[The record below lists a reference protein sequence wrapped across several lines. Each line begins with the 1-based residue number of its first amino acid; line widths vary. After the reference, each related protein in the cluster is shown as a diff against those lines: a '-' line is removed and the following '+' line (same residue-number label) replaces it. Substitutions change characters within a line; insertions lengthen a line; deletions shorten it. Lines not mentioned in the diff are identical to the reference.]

1 LRLACQPQRDSC
13 DRVRANTFHYKTA
26 LFQHI
31 AITLRRYSVVRK
43 WQSFS
48 FTNYIMLTFRF
59 QPLARGFGAAT
70 CALAAW
76 VAFSA
81 ATLCASEVASAA
93 TPPVVAIAATAATA
107 SAQTVT
113 DLAGRTV
120 RIPADPHR
128 ILLGESRLLMAVA
141 LLEGKQ
147 PLARIVGWQGDL
159 PAMDPQTF
167 DAYAEKFPGI
177 KQIPLIGKATED
189 SISDEKALSLK
200 PDLAIFS
207 LAGHGP
213 SRHSALVKQLEATG
227 TTVVFV
233 DFRLHPMQNTLP
245 SIELLGKVMHREQEA
260 NAYVQFYQQH
270 LARVQAVVN
279 QIPEQQRPKVFID
292 LLAGVWDAGCCHTA
306 GNGNFGEF
314 IQAAG
319 GRNIAAGLV
328 PGVLGDISMEQIIA
342 AQPDVYIATGSRT
355 KPGLASLRVG
365 ALTSEQDAQASLA
378 ALVSRPGFDTIKA
391 IHDGRVHGIS
401 HNYYDSPYNIVA
413 IEAFAKWFYPPQFKD
428 LNVNATQDELYRRFL
443 AVPPDGAYWVD
454 GVGRTAPLASH

>member
-1 LRLACQPQRDSC
+1 MTRALTACA
-13 DRVRANTFHYKTA
+13 V
-26 LFQHI
+26 LGI
-31 AITLRRYSVVRK
+31 ASLGASV
-43 WQSFS
+43 
-48 FTNYIMLTFRF
+48 
-59 QPLARGFGAAT
+59 AAH
-70 CALAAW
+70 
-76 VAFSA
+76 
-81 ATLCASEVASAA
+81 AA
-93 TPPVVAIAATAATA
+93 TPPAA
-107 SAQTVT
+107 SAAPVQTVT

-120 RIPADPHR
+120 RIPADPQR

-159 PAMDPQTF
+159 PTMDPQTF
-167 DAYAEKFPGI
+167 NAYADKFPGI
-177 KQIPLIGKATED
+177 KQVPLIGKATED
-189 SISDEKALSLK
+189 SISDEKALSVK

-213 SRHSALVKQLEATG
+213 SRYNALVKQLEATG

-233 DFRLHPMQNTLP
+233 DFREHPMQNTLP
-245 SIELLGKVMHREQEA
+245 SIELLGRVMHREQQA
-260 NAYVQFYQQH
+260 NAYVQFYRQH

-279 QIPEQQRPKVFID
+279 LIPPQQRPKVFID

-314 IQAAG
+314 IQVAG
-319 GRNIAAGLV
+319 GRNIAAGLM

-342 AQPDVYIATGSRT
+342 AQPDVYIATGSRS
-355 KPGLASLRVG
+355 KAGLASLRVG
-365 ALTSEQDAQASLA
+365 ALTSQRDAQASLA

-413 IEAFAKWFYPPQFKD
+413 IEAFAKWFYPQQFKD
-428 LNVNATQDELYRRFL
+428 LDVNQTQSELYRRFL

-454 GVGRTAPLASH
+454 GVGAAAPGAAASSAMTPVASH

>member
-1 LRLACQPQRDSC
+1 MS
-13 DRVRANTFHYKTA
+13 
-26 LFQHI
+26 I
-31 AITLRRYSVVRK
+31 
-43 WQSFS
+43 
-48 FTNYIMLTFRF
+48 FRF
-59 QPLARGFGAAT
+59 QSRALLRGPVVR
-70 CALAAW
+70 ALVAC

-81 ATLCASEVASAA
+81 ATLGGGGAAHAA
-93 TPPVVAIAATAATA
+93 TPAPGTTSPTPAAA
-107 SAQTVT
+107 SPAPAQNVT
-113 DLAGRTV
+113 DLAGRTI
-120 RIPADPHR
+120 RIPAAPHR

-159 PAMDPQTF
+159 PTMDPQTF

-213 SRHSALVKQLEATG
+213 SRYNALVKQLEATG

-233 DFRLHPMQNTLP
+233 DFRLHPMQDTLP

-260 NAYVQFYQQH
+260 DAYAQFYQQH
-270 LARVQAVVN
+270 LARVQAVVK
-279 QIPEQQRPKVFID
+279 QIPLQQRPKVFID

-314 IQAAG
+314 IGAAG

-342 AQPDVYIATGSRT
+342 ARPDVYIATGSRT
-355 KPGLASLRVG
+355 NPGLASLRVG
-365 ALTSEQDAQASLA
+365 ALTSERDAQASLA
-378 ALVSRPGFDTIKA
+378 TLVARPGFDTIKA
-391 IHDGRVHGIS
+391 IHDGDVHGIS

-413 IEAFAKWFYPPQFKD
+413 IEAFAKWFYPQQFKSLD
-428 LNVNATQDELYRRFL
+428 VNATQTELYRRFL

-454 GVGRTAPLASH
+454 GVKGAASTVASH

>member
-1 LRLACQPQRDSC
+1 MR
-13 DRVRANTFHYKTA
+13 
-26 LFQHI
+26 
-31 AITLRRYSVVRK
+31 
-43 WQSFS
+43 
-48 FTNYIMLTFRF
+48 
-59 QPLARGFGAAT
+59 
-70 CALAAW
+70 ALAVSLLVTCGALLG
-76 VAFSA
+76 AQTDA
-81 ATLCASEVASAA
+81 N
-93 TPPVVAIAATAATA
+93 AATAPVQAAPGPQAT
-107 SAQTVT
+107 QTIT

-120 RIPADPHR
+120 KIPAEPHR

-141 LLEGKQ
+141 LLEGKN

-159 PAMDPQTF
+159 PTMDPQTY
-167 DAYAEKFPGI
+167 DAYAERFPGI
-177 KQIPLIGKATED
+177 RQVPLIGKATED

-207 LAGHGP
+207 VAGHGP
-213 SRHSALVKQLEATG
+213 SRYNALVKQLEATG

-245 SIELLGKVMHREQEA
+245 SIKLLGAVMHREKEA
-260 NAYVQFYQQH
+260 DAYAQFYQQH
-270 LARVQAVVN
+270 LARVQSVVN
-279 QIPEQQRPKVFID
+279 QVPAAQRPKVFVD

-314 IQAAG
+314 VTAAG

-328 PGVLGDISMEQIIA
+328 PGVLGDISMEQVIA
-342 AQPDVYIATGSRT
+342 ARPDVYIATGSRT

-365 ALTSEQDAQASLA
+365 ALTSDADARSSLA
-378 ALVSRPGFDTIKA
+378 ALAARPGFDTIQA

-413 IEAFAKWFYPPQFKD
+413 IEAFAKWFYPQQFKD
-428 LNVNATQDELYRRFL
+428 LDVHATQAELYRRFL

-454 GVGRTAPLASH
+454 SPSPATPVAAR

>member
-1 LRLACQPQRDSC
+1 MSTFRISSSRRPVARLAS
-13 DRVRANTFHYKTA
+13 
-26 LFQHI
+26 
-31 AITLRRYSVVRK
+31 
-43 WQSFS
+43 
-48 FTNYIMLTFRF
+48 
-59 QPLARGFGAAT
+59 
-70 CALAAW
+70 ALAGGVMFALGL
-76 VAFSA
+76 AGASA
-81 ATLCASEVASAA
+81 SASVFAA
-93 TPPVVAIAATAATA
+93 TPTGTPATLTSPAAG
-107 SAQTVT
+107 TVT

-141 LLEGKQ
+141 LLEGKA

-167 DAYAEKFPGI
+167 DAYAQSFPGI
-177 KQIPLIGKATED
+177 RQIPLIGKATED
-189 SISDEKALSLK
+189 SISDEKALALK

-207 LAGHGP
+207 LGGHGP
-213 SRHSALVKQLEATG
+213 SRYNALVKQLEATG

-245 SIELLGKVMHREQEA
+245 SIKLLGAVMHREKEA
-260 NAYVQFYQQH
+260 DAYAQFYQQH
-270 LARVQAVVN
+270 LARVQSVIGA
-279 QIPEQQRPKVFID
+279 IPEAQRPKVFLD

-314 IQAAG
+314 VTAAG

-328 PGVLGDISMEQIIA
+328 PGVLGDISMEQVIA
-342 AQPDVYIATGSRT
+342 ARPDVYIATGSRS

-365 ALTSEQDAQASLA
+365 ARTSDADARASLGT
-378 ALVSRPGFDTIKA
+378 LVARPGFDTIKA

-413 IEAFAKWFYPPQFKD
+413 IEAFAKWFYPQQFKD
-428 LNVNATQDELYRRFL
+428 LDVHATQTELYRRFL

-454 GVGRTAPLASH
+454 GTGSAAPLAAK

>member
-1 LRLACQPQRDSC
+1 MS
-13 DRVRANTFHYKTA
+13 
-26 LFQHI
+26 
-31 AITLRRYSVVRK
+31 TLRF
-43 WQSFS
+43 QSFA
-48 FTNYIMLTFRF
+48 R
-59 QPLARGFGAAT
+59 PLAVAT
-70 CALAAW
+70 RALAAGA
-76 VAFSA
+76 AFTFAALAASTAAHA
-81 ATLCASEVASAA
+81 ATAPAVASSASAA
-93 TPPVVAIAATAATA
+93 A
-107 SAQTVT
+107 SVQTVT

-120 RIPADPHR
+120 RIPANPHR

-159 PAMDPQTF
+159 PLMDPQTF
-167 DAYAEKFPGI
+167 NVYAEKFPGI
-177 KQIPLIGKATED
+177 KQIPLIGKSTEE
-189 SISDEKALSLK
+189 SISDEKALSTK

-213 SRHSALVKQLEATG
+213 SRYSALVKQLEATG

-245 SIELLGKVMHREQEA
+245 SIQLLGKVLHREQQA
-260 NAYVQFYQQH
+260 NAYAQFYQEH

-279 QIPEQQRPKVFID
+279 KIPEQQRPKVFID
-292 LLAGVWDAGCCHTA
+292 MLAGVWDAGCCHTA

-342 AQPDVYIATGSRT
+342 SQPDVYIATGSRG

-365 ALTSEQDAQASLA
+365 AQTSDHDAQASLA
-378 ALVSRPGFDTIKA
+378 ALVARPGFDTIKA
-391 IHDGRVHGIS
+391 IHDGNVHGIW

-413 IEAFAKWFYPPQFKD
+413 VEAFAKWFYPQQFKD
-428 LNVNATQDELYRRFL
+428 LDVHATQNELYSRFL

-454 GVGRTAPLASH
+454 APLASH